1 MYAKIMTGKIKIRD
15 LKVSFHTP
23 RSVVNALDKIDLE
36 LDREIL
42 TGLIGETGCGKSV
55 LGMSILRLLPKN
67 AQISGEISYN
77 NKSILNMN
85 REDLRWLRRK
95 EISLI
100 SQNPSTSLN
109 PIMKIGEQIS
119 ESLYLDGK
127 YTKNEAKQFTYNI
140 LKKLKLAGVENKI
153 DGYPFQLSEGMKER
167 ALAAIGI
174 VREPAW
180 IIADEPTKGLDA
192 LLRKTVYEIF
202 KNIYEQT
209 KAGMI
214 LITHDLRLSE
224 KLCDRI
230 VVMYGGQI
238 IEDRKSKDIF
248 VNPKHPYTRGL
259 IGALPSKGFK
269 AMPGS
274 SPGLTDLPSGCRF
287 HPRCSCSLALC
298 SQSMPPLIRLSG
310 DTKVRCYLYA
320 MMA

>member
-1 MYAKIMTGKIKIRD
+1 MCAKIMTDKIKIRD

-36 LDREIL
+36 LNREIL

-85 REDLRWLRRK
+85 REDLRWLRKK

-109 PIMKIGEQIS
+109 PIMRIGEQIS

-140 LKKLKLAGVENKI
+140 LKKLKLAGIENKT
-153 DGYPFQLSEGMKER
+153 DAYPFQLSEGMKER
-167 ALAAIGI
+167 VLAAIGI

-230 VVMYGGQI
+230 VVMYAGQI
-238 IEDRKSKDIF
+238 IEDGKSKDIF
-248 VNPKHPYTRGL
+248 INPKHPYTRGL
-259 IGALPSKGFK
+259 ISALPSKGFK

-274 SPGLTDLPSGCRF
+274 SPGLTDLPTGCRF
-287 HPRCSCSLALC
+287 HPRCSYSNTLC

-310 DTKVRCYLYA
+310 DTKVRCYLYDQS
-320 MMA
+320 